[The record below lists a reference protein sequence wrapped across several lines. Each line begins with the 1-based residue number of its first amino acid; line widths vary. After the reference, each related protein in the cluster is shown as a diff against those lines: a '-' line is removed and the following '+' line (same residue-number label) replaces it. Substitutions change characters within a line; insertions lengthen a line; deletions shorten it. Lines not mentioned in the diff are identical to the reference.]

1 MFASDSKIIGWNT
14 GFAYLLLAISA
25 SVLAGVAGAAPDPEP
40 DYRAIRAAYVE
51 RDGARYKAAVGAAIN
66 HLRRLA
72 PDLCAQ
78 QQRRLLETAVAAT
91 FDGLE
96 TLWLLLQDCVAQ
108 AKDPAVRNQALAN
121 AQIFVERARF
131 AGPPAPN
138 VAMYAARHDGLV
150 VRGTR
155 GEAVRAMVE
164 QARRSAPSDLAGQP
178 LDRLLGRADVRRALC
193 GLDIRRDQ
201 HNRAALPDLIVR
213 ALCEDGGASGG
224 FGAVDAMCRRLSLD
238 MSAAP
243 TPRLVVPPSGS
254 LADRLQQTPGVGAG
268 DIERLRDFCDD
279 RIAGSGFAGGG
290 LDALDGHGASA
301 CLGGRAEEVAEVGR
315 IAQLIDDCLSS
326 GKDDNPIA
334 DDGGTGGEP
343 TDKDPDTVENPDGSK
358 TVTTRNPDGSTT
370 ETIIYP
376 DGTTFSTT
384 KHNDR
389 TTTAELTR
397 PDGSSE
403 RVTIDDAGKKRQ
415 VVKVAPDGATT
426 TKEYGPDGELVRTE
440 EIHRL
445 GDVDDVVVT
454 ENGRTYITIVPAGWL
469 EEALDRIKKQ
479 QDNDQ
484 GKGPHIIEIWATP
497 PDSKLPGSD
506 SPGGFDLSNPAC
518 LELLTPGYISAGGI
532 LTNEDLWNYVFG
544 RKPGEPH
551 PSTVYPT
558 PDTVDRVN
566 PDQLCGDVGDGSLAG
581 GHCPLPVLCVEG
593 TELDQNCQCK
603 PVGGGGARGLA
614 GTVCLAYRCPGNGTP
629 VPVGLHGCEC
639 RDPETEG
646 GTGGTVSPPGPQPDP
661 FADAVART
669 DALLAKPGIAT
680 GGPLF
685 NGESTE
691 RAIFAD
697 PRPLP

>member
-334 DDGGTGGEP
+334 DDGGTGGEGEGREFTGGEP
-343 TDKDPDTVENPDGSK
+343 RGVDGADARGDGAVEDVEIEILDKDIRIDTYRSSGAGGQHVNK
-358 TVTTRNPDGSTT
+358 TDSAVRITHLPTGIVAT
-370 ETIIYP
+370 
-376 DGTTFSTT
+376 
-384 KHNDR
+384 
-389 TTTAELTR
+389 
-397 PDGSSE
+397 SSE
-403 RVTIDDAGKKRQ
+403 KSQHVNRDKAMKNLRVRLYDMQRQAKDDARSDSRKSQVGSGDRSERIRTYNFPQGRVTDHRIGLTLHSLPQILEGDLDPMLNALIAEDQAARFHAQVAAKDGGDD
-415 VVKVAPDGATT
+415 DI
-426 TKEYGPDGELVRTE
+426 Y
-440 EIHRL
+440 
-445 GDVDDVVVT
+445 
-454 ENGRTYITIVPAGWL
+454 
-469 EEALDRIKKQ
+469 LD
-479 QDNDQ
+479 
-484 GKGPHIIEIWATP
+484 
-497 PDSKLPGSD
+497 
-506 SPGGFDLSNPAC
+506 
-518 LELLTPGYISAGGI
+518 
-532 LTNEDLWNYVFG
+532 
-544 RKPGEPH
+544 
-551 PSTVYPT
+551 
-558 PDTVDRVN
+558 
-566 PDQLCGDVGDGSLAG
+566 
-581 GHCPLPVLCVEG
+581 
-593 TELDQNCQCK
+593 
-603 PVGGGGARGLA
+603 
-614 GTVCLAYRCPGNGTP
+614 
-629 VPVGLHGCEC
+629 
-639 RDPETEG
+639 
-646 GTGGTVSPPGPQPDP
+646 
-661 FADAVART
+661 
-669 DALLAKPGIAT
+669 
-680 GGPLF
+680 
-685 NGESTE
+685 
-691 RAIFAD
+691 
-697 PRPLP
+697 